1 MIYYKSK
8 LFLFLSLMLLV
19 LSGCEKEE
27 TINSIPDFELKSN
40 RQNTDRRDFTA
51 NCHEC
56 NDAYVLTVILFYNS
70 QDAHFWEQKWKIT
83 VDSND
88 GVRLYFKDDSIQYMT
103 TFYEEGGNPYSK
115 WSTDSG
121 ESKFPPYD
129 EMRVFR
135 FHFPTSVEEKIFR
148 LKLEH
153 YETGQIL
160 YSDDFILQTD
170 ICNDPDCTVRPLGRD
185 HKYHINHLISRKQ

>member
-1 MIYYKSK
+1 MYLMKSNY
-8 LFLFLSLMLLV
+8 LLFLSLMLLL
-19 LSGCEKEE
+19 LSGCEKNELFS
-27 TINSIPDFELKSN
+27 SIPDFELKSN

-56 NDAYVLTVILFYNS
+56 NDAYVLTVVLFYNS

-88 GVRLYFKDDSIQYMT
+88 GVRLYFLDDSIQYMT
-103 TFYEEGGNPYSK
+103 TFYEEGENPYST
-115 WSTDSG
+115 WLIASG

-129 EMRVFR
+129 EMRAFR

-153 YETGQIL
+153 SETGQIL
-160 YSDDFILQTD
+160 YSDDFILQTE

>member
-1 MIYYKSK
+1 MYLMKSNY
-8 LFLFLSLMLLV
+8 LLFLSLMLLL
-19 LSGCEKEE
+19 LSGCEKNELF
-27 TINSIPDFELKSN
+27 ISIPDFELKSN

-56 NDAYVLTVILFYNS
+56 NDAYVLTVVLFYNS

-88 GVRLYFKDDSIQYMT
+88 GVRLYFQDDSIQYMT

-115 WSTDSG
+115 WSIASG

-129 EMRVFR
+129 EMRAFR
-135 FHFPTSVEEKIFR
+135 FHFPTSDEDQDGRVEIKFVGYQCGI
-148 LKLEH
+148 
-153 YETGQIL
+153 
-160 YSDDFILQTD
+160 
-170 ICNDPDCTVRPLGRD
+170 V
-185 HKYHINHLISRKQ
+185 

>member
-1 MIYYKSK
+1 MKSK

-56 NDAYVLTVILFYNS
+56 NDAYVLTVVLFYNS

-88 GVRLYFKDDSIQYMT
+88 GVRLYFQDDSIQYMT
-103 TFYEEGGNPYSK
+103 TFYEEGGNPYST
-115 WSTDSG
+115 WLIASG

-129 EMRVFR
+129 EMRAFR

-153 YETGQIL
+153 SETGQIL

-185 HKYHINHLISRKQ
+185 HKYHINHLISRK